1 MIKIKHEY
9 DLEKY
14 ASDDVPEKLSLFALD
29 SLGALCDNEKN
40 TRKTIRLLTEQYYF
54 TKRDLLSLGLFS
66 ASTIDDVIESMEKE
80 KMAEVVKKSEEIG
93 ASVLAEDI
101 KVDYAS
107 RLWDEGY
114 AEDLYIP
121 VGVSRS
127 QYAEDKCKEMNE
139 ILERDMVRSYL
150 KFD

>member
-1 MIKIKHEY
+1 MFRIKHEY
-9 DLEKY
+9 DSEKY
-14 ASDDVPEKLSLFALD
+14 ASDDVLEKLSLFALD

-54 TKRDLLSLGLFS
+54 TKRDILSLGLFS

-80 KMAEVVKKSEEIG
+80 KMAEYAKKSEEID
-93 ASVLAEDI
+93 ASVLAEDM

-127 QYAEDKCKEMNE
+127 EYIEDKYKEMNE
-139 ILERDMVRSYL
+139 ILKRDYL
-150 KFD
+150 LSD